1 MELKEAQ
8 EFARI
13 LKQAYQ
19 GELEAVPLNPYF
31 KKEFLSIKL
40 PEGKDGK
47 QLKQYFP
54 FTLKTA
60 MQGVPQQPLAPG
72 HAPPV
77 TTCQEALVV
86 SLLTEKLSRDVERM
100 IESRSSSLKSLEK
113 NPADGFRLPVC
124 KDNTKRQG
132 SSVSGCILSLI
143 GFLREILVG
152 RSAGAQGKRSR
163 MQA

>member
-19 GELEAVPLNPYF
+19 GELEAVPINPYF
-31 KKEFLSIKL
+31 KKEFLTHKI

-47 QLKQYFP
+47 QLSQYFP

-60 MQGVPQQPLAPG
+60 MKGVPKPPLPPG
-72 HAPPV
+72 HADPV
-77 TTCQEALVV
+77 IICQETLVV

-100 IESRSSSLKSLEK
+100 IESRSSNLKALEK
-113 NPADGFRLPVC
+113 NPGDGFRLPVC

-132 SSVSGCILSLI
+132 SSVSSCILSLI
-143 GFLREILVG
+143 GFLREILIG
-152 RSAGAQGKRSR
+152 RS
-163 MQA
+163 